1 MGKGDHIVIPKATL
15 KRFSGK
21 DNKISELNIL
31 DGKIRRIY
39 PDSVFVE
46 LEYYDDVVDK
56 YIKDNVESVLGKLNK
71 VISDNI
77 GKDFRIKKSSIELME
92 KIFVIQRFRNNDF
105 RKKSNNKHEN
115 IGKNEHNF
123 YLKQLIKYL
132 EEGNAINRKLEDL
145 MLEIRTYT
153 PGYIIL
159 EDTER
164 KFILP
169 ECQFALIVIKG
180 INTYCMPI
188 APNIALIWRKLSEKK
203 EIDYGKTSDNDAV
216 DKINQLIIDFEK
228 SKKTEYFIY
237 GREQEINYYRNKL
250 FATEGQ
256 SW

>member
-31 DGKIRRIY
+31 DGKIRRVY

-153 PGYIIL
+153 PGYII
-159 EDTER
+159 
-164 KFILP
+164 
-169 ECQFALIVIKG
+169 
-180 INTYCMPI
+180 IN
-188 APNIALIWRKLSEKK
+188 NKK
-203 EIDYGKTSDNDAV
+203 EK
-216 DKINQLIIDFEK
+216 
-228 SKKTEYFIY
+228 
-237 GREQEINYYRNKL
+237 
-250 FATEGQ
+250 
-256 SW
+256 